1 VKTQQICTKK
11 HISGLEGGIL
21 ASVRRA
27 TAHLLLKGQ
36 PDVGALSVAIAI
48 ILTAPSKSYGDYT
61 IEEATTRSES
71 LHYHRGGTNNLSISP
86 MY

>member
-1 VKTQQICTKK
+1 MMTLNLTSAVILASDFRAMVQQKLKTQQICTKK

-27 TAHLLLKGQ
+27 TAHLSLKRQ

-48 ILTAPSKSYGDYT
+48 I
-61 IEEATTRSES
+61 
-71 LHYHRGGTNNLSISP
+71 
-86 MY
+86 